1 MSFLGLK
8 KDTSDVEIFFP
19 ARNPQLKFFPSVAA
33 AAVVVVVA
41 VVAVVVVVDAAD
53 VVAFAVA
60 VAAAAAAGKWSTMQT
75 NVF

>member
-1 MSFLGLK
+1 MDWK

-33 AAVVVVVA
+33 AVFAVVVVVA
-41 VVAVVVVVDAAD
+41 VAD

-60 VAAAAAAGKWSTMQT
+60 VAAAAAGKWSTMQT

>member
-19 ARNPQLKFFPSVAA
+19 AQNPQLKFFPSVAA
-33 AAVVVVVA
+33 AVVVVVA
-41 VVAVVVVVDAAD
+41 VAD

-60 VAAAAAAGKWSTMQT
+60 VAAPAAAGKWSTMQT